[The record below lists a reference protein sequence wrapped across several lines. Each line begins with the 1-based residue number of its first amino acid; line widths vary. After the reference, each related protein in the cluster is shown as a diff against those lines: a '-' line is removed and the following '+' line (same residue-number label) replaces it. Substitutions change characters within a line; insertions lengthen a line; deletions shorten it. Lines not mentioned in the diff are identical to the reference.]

1 MSDQP
6 DNTETTEVAVA
17 LHYSGKGAPRIT
29 AKGRGEVAARIRE
42 VAQEHAVP
50 ECQNAD
56 LVGLLERVELGE
68 EIPEAL
74 FVAVAEVIAFAYS
87 LSGGSPTAS
96 SDLQAGDH
104 GAASLLG
111 ID

>member
-1 MSDQP
+1 MSGSPQQP
-6 DNTETTEVAVA
+6 RKNEVAVA
-17 LHYSGKGAPRIT
+17 LHYSGKGAPRVT

-42 VAQEHAVP
+42 VAEEHAVP

-68 EIPEAL
+68 EIPQAL

-87 LSGGSPTAS
+87 LNGRAPAVAS
-96 SDLQAGDH
+96 DPQAGDH
-104 GAASLLG
+104 GAAGLLG